1 MQDTCL
7 QHAGGSTDSNLM
19 INSLIHMNT
28 VKSITCAM
36 TVLNNYFLMVL
47 YDGLGWIT
55 LHQLLITGPWSDLEK
70 KVRDKVRLEKD
81 AHMMYVITGVTLYS
95 NK

>member
-1 MQDTCL
+1 
-7 QHAGGSTDSNLM
+7 
-19 INSLIHMNT
+19 
-28 VKSITCAM
+28 
-36 TVLNNYFLMVL
+36 MVL